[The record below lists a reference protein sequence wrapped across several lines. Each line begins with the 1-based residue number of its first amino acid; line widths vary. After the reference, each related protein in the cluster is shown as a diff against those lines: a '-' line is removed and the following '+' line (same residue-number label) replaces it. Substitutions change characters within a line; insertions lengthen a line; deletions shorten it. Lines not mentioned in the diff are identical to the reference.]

1 VPGCRRH
8 LRRPVLDRPEG
19 GQGTMITP
27 SEARALSLVLLALA
41 ALAMAAVALAS
52 AFTVGNK

>member
-1 VPGCRRH
+1 
-8 LRRPVLDRPEG
+8 
-19 GQGTMITP
+19 MITP